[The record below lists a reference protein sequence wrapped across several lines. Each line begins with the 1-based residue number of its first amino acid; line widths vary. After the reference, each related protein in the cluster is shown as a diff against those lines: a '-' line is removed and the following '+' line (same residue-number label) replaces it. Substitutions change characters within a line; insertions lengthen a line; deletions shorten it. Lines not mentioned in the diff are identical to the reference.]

1 MKPFREFIKGVVLGK
16 KKPAKPVVK
25 RDEAYW
31 TTGAGRPNQPA
42 ANTSGDMFTGNQT
55 WNNQ

>member
-1 MKPFREFIKGVVLGK
+1 MKKFKDYVKDLVLGK
-16 KKPAKPVVK
+16 PKVAKPVVK

-31 TTGAGRPNQPA
+31 TTGAGRPNQKS
-42 ANTSGDMFTGNQT
+42 ANTSGEMFTGNQT